1 MMCQWPAKPVSNGL
15 ISSSFF
21 APILLLLSDLEIFGD
36 FLISHRKRIKVL
48 QKKNRGSTIIRCQ
61 ANGGGTFLIPY
72 FISLLLIGVPALT
85 LELSIGQRM
94 RQGAIKSYT
103 LFHRPDIYD
112 EIKFQKFSS

>member
-1 MMCQWPAKPVSNGL
+1 MGKEERGGAAQGGFDLL
-15 ISSSFF
+15 ILF
-21 APILLLLSDLEIFGD
+21 
-36 FLISHRKRIKVL
+36 
-48 QKKNRGSTIIRCQ
+48 IRCQ

-103 LFHRPDIYD
+103 LFHRADISD
-112 EIKFQKFSS
+112 EIKIFQCT

>member
-1 MMCQWPAKPVSNGL
+1 MA
-15 ISSSFF
+15 ISLSRTGNELDF
-21 APILLLLSDLEIFGD
+21 AEKN
-36 FLISHRKRIKVL
+36 HRSI
-48 QKKNRGSTIIRCQ
+48 IIRCQ

-112 EIKFQKFSS
+112 EIKFQKFYS

>member
-1 MMCQWPAKPVSNGL
+1 MAGKARKQWPNQFQFLCANIAFAVGL
-15 ISSSFF
+15 GNIWRFPYL
-21 APILLLLSDLEIFGD
+21 AQETNQI
-36 FLISHRKRIKVL
+36 L
-48 QKKNRGSTIIRCQ
+48 QKKNHRSIIIRCQ

-112 EIKFQKFSS
+112 EIEFQKFSS

>member
-1 MMCQWPAKPVSNGL
+1 MA
-15 ISSSFF
+15 IS
-21 APILLLLSDLEIFGD
+21 LSRTGIELNFDEIK
-36 FLISHRKRIKVL
+36 I
-48 QKKNRGSTIIRCQ
+48 RGSIIIPCQ

-103 LFHRPDIYD
+103 LFHRADISD
-112 EIKFQKFSS
+112 EIKNFKTHVIQFKKLLLIG

>member
-1 MMCQWPAKPVSNGL
+1 MAGKARKQWPNQFQFLCANIAFAVGL
-15 ISSSFF
+15 GNIWRFPYL
-21 APILLLLSDLEIFGD
+21 A
-36 FLISHRKRIKVL
+36 
-48 QKKNRGSTIIRCQ
+48 Q

-103 LFHRPDIYD
+103 LFHRPDI
-112 EIKFQKFSS
+112 

>member
-1 MMCQWPAKPVSNGL
+1 M
-15 ISSSFF
+15 
-21 APILLLLSDLEIFGD
+21 E
-36 FLISHRKRIKVL
+36 
-48 QKKNRGSTIIRCQ
+48 IRCQ

-103 LFHRPDIYD
+103 LFHRPDSISR
-112 EIKFQKFSS
+112 FNLVGNRFSRNTF